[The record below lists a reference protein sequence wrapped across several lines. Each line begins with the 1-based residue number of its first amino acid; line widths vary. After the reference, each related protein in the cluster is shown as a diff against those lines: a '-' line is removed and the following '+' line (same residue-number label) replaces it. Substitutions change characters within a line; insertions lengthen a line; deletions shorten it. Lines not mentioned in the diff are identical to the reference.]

1 MLHQNLDRHIWLGF
15 DTLGMEMQASS
26 EKFLDEVIS
35 AHRKKAAIIGQS
47 QCEKK
52 LAGNILGW

>member
-1 MLHQNLDRHIWLGF
+1 MLHQNLDRHIWLGS

-35 AHRKKAAIIGQS
+35 AHKKKAVIIGQS

-52 LAGNILGW
+52 LAGKI